1 MVFLST
7 LLISM
12 FVTMALIPILR
23 TVALR
28 LHAGLDI
35 PNPRKVHTE
44 PKPKV
49 GGLAMAVGALVPF
62 LLVAD
67 GDRFVNSVL
76 IGACIIVLFGLLD
89 DIYNLGWKTK
99 FAGQT
104 VAALVVIFF
113 GGLKICFLGTCLPEG
128 VLLMDPLALPITLIV
143 IVGVTNAINLADGL
157 DGLAGGVSL
166 LIFVAIGF
174 LCYSN
179 GDFAGRSLVML
190 LCISVVGAIFGFLR
204 YNTYPASVFM
214 GDTGS
219 QLLGFLA
226 ITLSLGITQQST
238 AMSPILPLV
247 LLGFPVLDTLTV
259 MVERITAGRPP
270 FAPDKNH
277 FHHKLMRLGLF
288 HTEAVVVIYAV
299 TAVLAVAA
307 VLLRYHSEWLLIGA
321 YLSFCCLVLA
331 AFTALEK
338 RQYQFHRSGFFD
350 LEIKGRLKVIKDK
363 QLPIRICFPVVAYG
377 LPLLTVLDCL
387 VPAKIPGYMGAAAAG
402 GIAVILLIRLMR
414 SEWTAN
420 VLRAIFYL
428 TVPLILW
435 AGQAGPA
442 AWAEGR
448 WMSAF
453 RLAPG
458 VLALFTVLTQKL
470 TRRKKG
476 FKPTPMDFLV
486 VLIALV
492 VPNLPEPAIQSA
504 GMGALAAT
512 IIVMF
517 FGLEVLLGELRGEIR
532 KLAVGVMLALAV
544 LAVRSVV

>member
-12 FVTMALIPILR
+12 FFTMALIPILR
-23 TVALR
+23 AMALR

-76 IGACIIVLFGLLD
+76 IGAGIIVLFGLLD
-89 DIYNLGWKTK
+89 DIRNLGWKTK
-99 FAGQT
+99 FAGQ
-104 VAALVVIFF
+104 VAAAIVVIFF

-166 LIFVAIGF
+166 LIFIAIGV

-179 GDFAGRSLVML
+179 GDFPGRSLVML
-190 LCISVVGAIFGFLR
+190 LCISVVGALFGFLR
-204 YNTYPASVFM
+204 YNTYPATVFM

-226 ITLSLGITQQST
+226 ITLSLGITQAPT

-259 MVERITAGRPP
+259 MVERIASGRSP
-270 FAPDKNH
+270 FLPDKNH

-288 HTEAVVVIYAV
+288 HTEAVVLIYAV
-299 TAVLAVAA
+299 TAVLAFAA
-307 VLLRYHSEWLLIGA
+307 VSLRYYSEWLLIGA
-321 YLSFCCLVLA
+321 YLIFCCLVVA
-331 AFTALEK
+331 VFTVLEK
-338 RQYQFHRSGFFD
+338 REFRFHRSGFFD
-350 LEIKGRLKVIKDK
+350 LKIKGRLKVIKDK
-363 QLPIRICFPVVAYG
+363 QLPNRICFPVTVCG
-377 LPLLTVLDCL
+377 LPLLTVIACL
-387 VPAKIPGYMGAAAAG
+387 VPAEIPGYLGAAAAG
-402 GIAVILLIRLMR
+402 SIALILFIQRVR

-420 VLRAIFYL
+420 ILRTVFYL

-435 AGQAGPA
+435 IGQTGPA
-442 AWAEGR
+442 DWTEGP
-448 WMSAF
+448 WIQVF
-453 RLAPG
+453 KLAPG
-458 VLALFTVLTQKL
+458 VLALFTVLTLKL

-476 FKPTPMDFLV
+476 FKPTPMDFLII
-486 VLIALV
+486 LIALV
-492 VPNLPEPAIQSA
+492 VPNLPEPAIRSA
-504 GMGALAAT
+504 GMGTLAAMV
-512 IIVMF
+512 IVMF
-517 FGLEVLLGELRGEIR
+517 FGLEVLLGELRGDVR
-532 KLAVGVMLALAV
+532 KLAVGLVAV
-544 LAVRSVV
+544 LAVLVVRSIF

>member
-226 ITLSLGITQQST
+226 ITLSLGITQQ
-238 AMSPILPLV
+238 
-247 LLGFPVLDTLTV
+247 D
-259 MVERITAGRPP
+259 
-270 FAPDKNH
+270 
-277 FHHKLMRLGLF
+277 
-288 HTEAVVVIYAV
+288 
-299 TAVLAVAA
+299 
-307 VLLRYHSEWLLIGA
+307 
-321 YLSFCCLVLA
+321 
-331 AFTALEK
+331 
-338 RQYQFHRSGFFD
+338 Q
-350 LEIKGRLKVIKDK
+350 
-363 QLPIRICFPVVAYG
+363 
-377 LPLLTVLDCL
+377 
-387 VPAKIPGYMGAAAAG
+387 
-402 GIAVILLIRLMR
+402 
-414 SEWTAN
+414 
-420 VLRAIFYL
+420 
-428 TVPLILW
+428 
-435 AGQAGPA
+435 
-442 AWAEGR
+442 
-448 WMSAF
+448 
-453 RLAPG
+453 
-458 VLALFTVLTQKL
+458 
-470 TRRKKG
+470 RR
-476 FKPTPMDFLV
+476 
-486 VLIALV
+486 
-492 VPNLPEPAIQSA
+492 
-504 GMGALAAT
+504 
-512 IIVMF
+512 
-517 FGLEVLLGELRGEIR
+517 
-532 KLAVGVMLALAV
+532 
-544 LAVRSVV
+544 